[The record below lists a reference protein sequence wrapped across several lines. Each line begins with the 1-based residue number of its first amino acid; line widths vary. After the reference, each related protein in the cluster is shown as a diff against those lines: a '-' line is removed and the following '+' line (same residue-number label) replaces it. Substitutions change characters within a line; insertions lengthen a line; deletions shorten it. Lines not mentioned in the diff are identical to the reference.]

1 MKFGHVFSVFK
12 KTCRNRWSNSVG
24 RHRTSAWNGLAGERH
39 LFVVAWASRS
49 SATLDCFDPVMSA
62 KLINI
67 IMNDGSRQF
76 GDLPESI
83 DWHQLRDHIDRLDG
97 VQITD
102 FITDNVT
109 EVWIDFFYRGQQ
121 FSVNNQFGEYWFFV
135 DNPRCKE
142 EILEA
147 VLGHCEL
154 VLVSA

>member
-1 MKFGHVFSVFK
+1 M
-12 KTCRNRWSNSVG
+12 
-24 RHRTSAWNGLAGERH
+24 A
-39 LFVVAWASRS
+39 
-49 SATLDCFDPVMSA
+49 A
-62 KLINI
+62 KLLNI
-67 IMNDGSRQF
+67 IMNDGSRHF

-109 EVWIDFFYRGQQ
+109 QVWIDFVYRGQQ

-142 EILEA
+142 KILEA